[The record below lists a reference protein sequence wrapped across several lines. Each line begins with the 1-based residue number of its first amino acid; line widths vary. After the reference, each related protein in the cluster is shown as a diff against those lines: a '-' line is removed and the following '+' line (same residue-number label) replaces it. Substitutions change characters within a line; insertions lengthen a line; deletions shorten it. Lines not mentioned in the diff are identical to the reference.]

1 MKEKQKNKKP
11 RLISNN
17 LYILKLAWKISPA
30 RVTADFIK
38 NALYY
43 FQWVFYSVVFIKY
56 LMGAIEAQKSF
67 MTIVLFIGGTIVIF
81 AAADLFTVWYNNRFR
96 PLTDNLL
103 NAKLN
108 EILFDKAT
116 EVELACYED
125 TDFYNTYTL
134 AIKEADT
141 RIASVLNNVFGV
153 FFGIIAALYVLL
165 SMYSIDRYV
174 ILFLISPILGNFMF
188 RKIMNNLLY
197 KRDVDSVPY
206 RRKMDYVNRVIY
218 LQNYAKEIRLS
229 SVFKVLKNTYE
240 KGYTGLLD
248 VINKYKAKIIAI
260 DFVTDI
266 TTFLVIFEGVLLYGS
281 YRALVS
287 NTIMLSEFAILA
299 SAMVSASWILVGL
312 SGSIMT
318 ALQDGLY
325 IENLH
330 KFLDYKPEISENQE
344 GVMPQKQIES
354 IEFKNVC
361 FTYKGQFSPVIKDIN
376 FKIKGRE
383 KIAIVGINGAGKT
396 TLIKL
401 LMRLYD
407 PTEGDIFVNNRN
419 IKDYNLKEY
428 RKLFGTAFQDYQLFS
443 MSAGENV
450 LMREPASAE
459 DREKIQQALKKS
471 GVYEKVMSLN
481 NTIDTVLTREFDDEG
496 AVLSGGETQKI
507 AIARAFAKDYEIAVF
522 DEPSSALDPV
532 AEYKLYESMME
543 NCSDKTVI
551 FISHRLSSAVLAD
564 RVYVL
569 DDGTIA
575 EEGTHKEL
583 MEMGGKYASM
593 FTKQAEKYLEDNYE
607 VLENAY

>member
-1 MKEKQKNKKP
+1 MKERQKNKKS

-17 LYILKLAWKISPA
+17 LYILKLAWKISPQ
-30 RVTADFIK
+30 RVIADFFK
-38 NALYY
+38 NAVNY
-43 FQWVFYSVVFIKY
+43 FSWVFYSVVFIKY
-56 LMGAIEAQKSF
+56 LLGAIEAQKSF
-67 MTIVLFIGGTIVIF
+67 GTIVLFIGGTVVVF
-81 AAADLFTVWYNNRFR
+81 ASVELFTVWYNNRFK

-108 EILFDKAT
+108 EILFEKAT

-153 FFGIIAALYVLL
+153 FFGIIAALCMLFA
-165 SMYSIDRYV
+165 MYSIDRFV
-174 ILFLISPILGNFMF
+174 VLFLIAPILGNFVF
-188 RKIMNNLLY
+188 GNIAKNIIF

-206 RRKMDYVNRVIY
+206 RRKMDYVNRVVY

-229 SVFKVLKNTYE
+229 NVFNVLKNTYE
-240 KGYTGLLD
+240 SGYSGLVG
-248 VINKYKAKIIAI
+248 VIDKYKGKSIATG
-260 DFVTDI
+260 FLKDI
-266 TTFLVIFEGVLLYGS
+266 ATFLVIFEGVLLYGS

-287 NTIMLSEFAILA
+287 KTIMLSDFAILA
-299 SAMVSASWILVGL
+299 SAMVSASWILIGL

-318 ALQDGLY
+318 AFQDSLY

-330 KFLDYKPEISENQE
+330 KFLDYKPAISENQE
-344 GVMPQKQIES
+344 GIIPQKQIES
-354 IEFKNVC
+354 IEFKNVS
-361 FTYKGQFSPVIKDIN
+361 FTYKGQKSPVIKDVN

-383 KIAIVGINGAGKT
+383 KIALVGINGAGKT

-407 PTEGDIFVNNRN
+407 PTEGDILVNNQN
-419 IKDYNLKEY
+419 IKAYKLKEY
-428 RKLFGTAFQDYQLFS
+428 RKLFGTAFQDYQIFS
-443 MSAGENV
+443 MSIGENV
-450 LMREPASAE
+450 LMREPASAV
-459 DREKIQQALKKS
+459 DREKVQQALKKS
-471 GVYEKVMSLN
+471 GVFEKVMSLD

-496 AVLSGGETQKI
+496 VVLSNGEVQKI
-507 AIARAFAKDYEIAVF
+507 AVARAFAKDYEISVF

-543 NCSDKTVI
+543 TCMDKTVI

-569 DDGTIA
+569 EDGTIA
-575 EEGTHKEL
+575 EKGTHMEL

-607 VLENAY
+607 LLENA